1 MEAMVAA
8 VDDDDVVRQMIRM
21 LIDWLVFDVNVSL
34 MISSYRRIIILKD
47 FYE

>member
-1 MEAMVAA
+1 MEAMVA
-8 VDDDDVVRQMIRM
+8 VVDDDVVRQMIRM